1 MFCVVDLETTSGN
14 VSNAEILSGTF
25 LAIDSTFLVLDEY
38 QIKCRPRKWTE
49 EAIESTK
56 IHGITQQMTMG
67 LPLFSEVQDDLFKW
81 FKKFMFKHFVCHA
94 KRDMYGKKT
103 TFDHAVIRL
112 NLFPSAQ
119 YWDFVNMFNE
129 RNIISTH
136 SLASYLDKKYN
147 FEKKDLKTV
156 ARQLGVTLENH
167 HDDREDAIA
176 CYEIFKIMFPQVN
189 LTEFINWDYY
199 KIEVL
204 NEDASRASKRNPKK
218 PRGIK
223 AFA

>member
-14 VSNAEILSGTF
+14 VNNAEILSGTF
-25 LAIDSTFLVLDEY
+25 LAVDSTLMILDEY
-38 QIKCRPRKWTE
+38 QIKCRPMKWND
-49 EAIESTK
+49 EAIESIK
-56 IHGITQQMTMG
+56 IHGITQQMTVG
-67 LPLFSEVQDDLFKW
+67 LPLFTEVKDELFKW
-81 FKKFMFKHFVCHA
+81 FKRYMFKHFVCHA

-112 NLFPSAQ
+112 NLFPSDQ
-119 YWDFVNMFNE
+119 YWAFVNMFNE

-136 SLASYLDKKYN
+136 SLASYLDNKYN
-147 FEKKDLKTV
+147 FEKKDLKTI
-156 ARQLGVTLENH
+156 ARQLGVKLENH
-167 HDDREDAIA
+167 HNDRDDAIA

-204 NEDASRASKRNPKK
+204 NDDASRVSKRNSKK